1 MILTWLEAELDRV
14 SSTDI
19 KDWSVALLLRLVI
32 LYHITRGHVIIAG
45 SVRKDHIDECII
57 T

>member
-19 KDWSVALLLRLVI
+19 KDWSVSLLLRLVI